1 VQNRAPQ
8 TMRPALAATSP
19 SAAPSLW
26 LRARVWWNW
35 PALARELA
43 AGGDPDATAELTVLG
58 RQLIGLHTQQ
68 RLADTLERVMAA
80 ASRRPRPPSV
90 KVSLNRHEILG
101 ARDEL
106 AALAERLRDGTPAPV
121 QGLAI
126 ATLLVHDGASP
137 LYSRRAATDVLSQA
151 REARERLNDPIA

>member
-1 VQNRAPQ
+1 MAVDVGSAV
-8 TMRPALAATSP
+8 TSP

-26 LRARVWWNW
+26 LRMRVWWNW
-35 PALARELA
+35 PALTRELA
-43 AGGDPDATAELTVLG
+43 AGGDPAASAELTVVA
-58 RQLIGLHTQQ
+58 RQLIDLPAQQ
-68 RLADTLERVMAA
+68 RLADTLDRVMSA

-90 KVSLNRHEILG
+90 KVPLNRHAILG

-137 LYSRRAATDVLSQA
+137 LYGRRAAQDVGSLA

>member
-1 VQNRAPQ
+1 MAVNVAG
-8 TMRPALAATSP
+8 AAT

-26 LRARVWWNW
+26 LRARVWWQW
-35 PALARELA
+35 PTLARELA
-43 AGGDPDATAELTVLG
+43 AGGDPNATAELAVLA
-58 RQLIGLHTQQ
+58 RQLIGLRAQQ
-68 RLADTLERVMAA
+68 RLADTLERVMTA
-80 ASRRPRPPSV
+80 ASRRPRPPSA
-90 KVSLNRHEILG
+90 KVPLNREEILG

-137 LYSRRAATDVLSQA
+137 LYGRRAAQDVGSLA

>member
-1 VQNRAPQ
+1 MTVDVG
-8 TMRPALAATSP
+8 
-19 SAAPSLW
+19 SAAISRAAPPSLW
-26 LRARVWWNW
+26 LRVRVWLHW

-43 AGGDPDATAELTVLG
+43 AGRDPDASAELTVLA
-58 RQLIGLHTQQ
+58 RQLIGVRAQR
-68 RLADTLERVMAA
+68 RLADTLERVITA

-90 KVSLNRHEILG
+90 KVPLNRHEIVG

-137 LYSRRAATDVLSQA
+137 LYGRRAGGDVRSLA
-151 REARERLNDPIA
+151 REARERLDDPIA